1 MKPAPFA
8 YHSPRTLPETIELLS
23 LENSKL
29 LAGGQSLV
37 PMLNMRFAV
46 PSHVIDLNR
55 VTGLSGIRRDGNI
68 IEIGAMTRQCDL
80 EASSII
86 AEALPILSEALPHIG
101 HFQTRSRGTIG
112 GSLCHLDTSAELPA
126 LCLLMDAELT
136 VSGPKGSRTIPAG
149 QWFEGFMQPTLAQDA
164 VLTSIRIPAWE
175 KSHGYGFCEFSRRH
189 GDFAIAGAAALL
201 NLDSSA
207 RVSRAAITVFGL
219 EVSPRRLLEVEKAL
233 VGVDASQATFAEA
246 AEAVIRLDA
255 MDDATA
261 SAKYRSKLGVSLVK
275 RALDLARQ
283 RAKASGA

>member
-8 YHSPRTLPETIELLS
+8 YHVPHTLPEAIELLS

-46 PSHVIDLNR
+46 PGNVIDLNR
-55 VTGLSGIRRDGNI
+55 LTGVSGIRRDGNS

-112 GSLCHLDTSAELPA
+112 GSLCHLDPSAELPA

-136 VSGPKGSRTIPAG
+136 VSGPKGTRAIPAG
-149 QWFEGFMQPTLAQDA
+149 QWFEGFMQPALAQDE

-175 KSHGYGFCEFSRRH
+175 KRHGYGCCEFSRRH

-201 NLDSSA
+201 NLDSRT

-219 EVSPRRLLEVEKAL
+219 EFSPRRLLEAEKAL
-233 VGVDASQATFAEA
+233 EGSDASQATFAEA
-246 AEAVIRLDA
+246 ADAVSRLDA
-255 MDDATA
+255 MDDAMA
-261 SAKYRSKLGVSLVK
+261 SAKYRRKLGVTLVR
-275 RALDLARQ
+275 RALDMAHQ
-283 RAKASGA
+283 RAKVSGA